1 MMVAHQTIDRTKAA
15 SQFKGI
21 DEIRFAG
28 NGDLYDVVVHEF
40 GPCAKRET
48 GGAMAHEVE
57 KAASPKPA
65 DKDQFG
71 RFNH

>member
-1 MMVAHQTIDRTKAA
+1 
-15 SQFKGI
+15 
-21 DEIRFAG
+21 
-28 NGDLYDVVVHEF
+28 
-40 GPCAKRET
+40 
-48 GGAMAHEVE
+48 MAHEVE